1 MTVQVDNNWWKDLF
15 DEVYLITDARSVCD
29 DELTCR
35 EVDFLEDSL
44 LRDKSSPVLDMC
56 GGGQGRHSLELSRR
70 GFENVMV
77 LDYSE
82 YLIEMGRKRAEAEG
96 LTTAF
101 VRCDA
106 RDTDLP
112 GESFGFIIVMGSSFG
127 YFENE
132 DENRKILNESFRLLI
147 PEGAL
152 LLDIPSR
159 DYVLKNFKPAS
170 EQRVNDDISV
180 KRERKLGDDFI
191 CSREIVTSAKEGCIR
206 DQTYLTRLYSPEKI
220 TQMMHYAG
228 FASVTCEKDFMD
240 RTGKGDY
247 GSMTNRM
254 VVTAT
259 KDNG

>member
-1 MTVQVDNNWWKDLF
+1 
-15 DEVYLITDARSVCD
+15 
-29 DELTCR
+29 LTCR

-44 LRDKSSPVLDMC
+44 LYDKSEPVLDMC
-56 GGGQGRHSLELSRR
+56 GGQGRHSLELSRR
-70 GFENVMV
+70 GFENVTV

-82 YLIEMGRKRAEAEG
+82 YLIEMGKKRAEAEG
-96 LTTAF
+96 LSTAF
-101 VRCDA
+101 IRCDA

-112 GESFGFIIVMGSSFG
+112 GESFKFIIVMGSSFG

-132 DENRKILNESFRLLI
+132 DENRKILIESFRLLM

-152 LLDIPSR
+152 LLDLPNR
-159 DYVLKNFKPAS
+159 EYVMKNFAPTS
-170 EQRVNDDISV
+170 EHRVNDDISV
-180 KRERKLGDDFI
+180 KRKRMLGDDFI

-220 TQMMHYAG
+220 TQMMYSAG
-228 FASVTCEKDFMD
+228 FSSVTCEKDFMD

-259 KDNG
+259 KDSMLISP

>member
-29 DELTCR
+29 DTLTCR
-35 EVDFLEDSL
+35 EVDFLEETL
-44 LRDKSSPVLDMC
+44 LCDKSSPLLDMC
-56 GGGQGRHSLELSRR
+56 GGQGRHSLELSRR
-70 GFENVMV
+70 GFENVTV

-82 YLIEMGRKRAEAEG
+82 YLIEMGKRRAEAEG
-96 LTTAF
+96 LTTEF

-106 RDTDLP
+106 RNTDLP
-112 GESFGFIIVMGSSFG
+112 GESFKFIIVMGSSFG

-132 DENRKILNESFRLLI
+132 DENRRILSESFRLLM

-152 LLDIPSR
+152 LLDLPNR
-159 DYVLKNFKPAS
+159 EHVLKNFTPTS
-170 EQRVNDDISV
+170 EHRVNGDISV
-180 KRERKLGDDFI
+180 KRERMLGDDFI
-191 CSREIVTSAKEGCIR
+191 FSREIVNSAKDGCIR

-220 TQMMHYAG
+220 TKMMHSVG
-228 FASVTCEKDFMD
+228 FSSVTCEKDFMD

-259 KDNG
+259 KDSR

>member
-1 MTVQVDNNWWKDLF
+1 MTVQVDENWWKDLF

-35 EVDFLEDSL
+35 EVDFLENAL
-44 LRDKSSPVLDMC
+44 LQDKSAPVLDMC
-56 GGGQGRHSLELSRR
+56 GGQGRHSLELSRR
-70 GFENVMV
+70 GFENVTV

-82 YLIEMGRKRAEAEG
+82 YLIEMGKIRAEEEG
-96 LTTAF
+96 LATEF

-112 GESFGFIIVMGSSFG
+112 GESFKFIIVMGSSFG

-132 DENRKILNESFRLLI
+132 GENSQILNESFRLLL
-147 PEGAL
+147 PEGSL
-152 LLDIPSR
+152 LLDLANKE
-159 DYVLKNFKPAS
+159 YVLKNFTPTS
-170 EQRVNDDISV
+170 EHLVNDDITV
-180 KRERKLGDDFI
+180 KRERMLGDDVIF
-191 CSREIVTSAKEGCIR
+191 SREIVTSEKYGCIR

-220 TQMMHYAG
+220 SELMYSAG

-240 RTGKGDY
+240 RTGRGDY

>member
-35 EVDFLEDSL
+35 EVDFLEETL
-44 LRDKSSPVLDMC
+44 LFDKSSPVLDMC
-56 GGGQGRHSLELSRR
+56 GGQGRHSLELSRR
-70 GFENVMV
+70 GFENVTV
-77 LDYSE
+77 LDYSD
-82 YLIEMGRKRAEAEG
+82 YLIEMGKKRAEEEG
-96 LTTAF
+96 LDTVF

-106 RDTDLP
+106 RDTALP
-112 GESFGFIIVMGSSFG
+112 GGSFKFIIVMGSSFG

-132 DENRKILNESFRLLI
+132 NENRRILHESFRLLM

-152 LLDIPSR
+152 LLDLPNR
-159 DYVLKNFKPAS
+159 EYVLKNFKPAS
-170 EQRVNDDISV
+170 EHRVNDDITV
-180 KRERKLGDDFI
+180 RRERRLGDDVI
-191 CSREIVTSAKEGCIR
+191 YSREMVLSSKEGCIR
-206 DQTYLTRLYSPEKI
+206 DQTYLTRLYSAEKI
-220 TQMMHYAG
+220 TEMMHSAG
-228 FASVTCEKDFMD
+228 FSSVTCEKDFMD

-259 KDNG
+259 KDSR